1 MVINKQLII
10 EPKVAKN
17 HLAKFVK
24 GLENEGIKMVYSDPK
39 NLSKTKIQTIFP
51 SQSAN
56 YVVLNLSLIHI

>member
-24 GLENEGIKMVYSDPK
+24 G
-39 NLSKTKIQTIFP
+39 SKASKSPIVPI
-51 SQSAN
+51 SAQSN
-56 YVVLNLSLIHI
+56 LNLDALIFSIEETINYSSGKSA